1 MYIFCCL
8 FLNSWL
14 SSLMPSMQNIC
25 SEGLNVVEV
34 PHLEL
39 LSNLSSVPIL
49 VCKKIPNVMLLP
61 YANKK
66 WPKDLTALEGKRF
79 NSKVLDC
86 RCYSSRMLNSDQM
99 LWMHLPDGT
108 CKPVAL
114 TTGKDVAKKTLSVQ
128 IDKPSWLFWAW
139 QLQVLPKSL
148 LSCEIL
154 ARFCFLLGRAI

>member
-1 MYIFCCL
+1 
-8 FLNSWL
+8 
-14 SSLMPSMQNIC
+14 MPSMQNIC

-49 VCKKIPNVMLLP
+49 ACKKIPNVMLLP

-99 LWMHLPDGT
+99 L
-108 CKPVAL
+108 
-114 TTGKDVAKKTLSVQ
+114 
-128 IDKPSWLFWAW
+128 
-139 QLQVLPKSL
+139 
-148 LSCEIL
+148 
-154 ARFCFLLGRAI
+154 

>member
-39 LSNLSSVPIL
+39 LSNLSSAPTL

-108 CKPVAL
+108 CRPVAL
-114 TTGKDVAKKTLSVQ
+114 TTDKDVAKKTLSVQ

-148 LSCEIL
+148 LSCKIL